1 MAVNRVTRIDTSGE
15 RWYAKP
21 NDKVRIVTGLSDDE
35 KSQLQRTQLEF
46 NVKTNSLSQNTEE
59 LGAVFEIVSD
69 EDKKVMKA
77 ASIQEKVRKNKKS
90 IQEGDE
96 SAGSRVSITPD
107 DLNIE
112 KAKIIHSPY
121 VKEENERSKRNGNA
135 LFLRD
140 DSDMKRSVEVE
151 DEYSDIIVEGD
162 RTYLETTRI
171 VDGQKTVSRLEIR

>member
-46 NVKTNSLSQNTEE
+46 NVKTNSLTQNTEE

-69 EDKKVMKA
+69 EDKKVMKT
-77 ASIQEKVRKNKKS
+77 SSLQEKVRKNKKS
-90 IQEGDE
+90 IHDGDE
-96 SAGSRVSITPD
+96 STGSRITITPD
-107 DLNIE
+107 DLNVE

-121 VKEENERSKRNGNA
+121 VKDEGDRKKNKGNA
-135 LFLRD
+135 IFVRD
-140 DSDMKRSVEVE
+140 DSELKKSTLVE

-162 RTYLETTRI
+162 RTYLETTR
-171 VDGQKTVSRLEIR
+171 VVNGKKTVSRLEIR